1 MQTRRRRFTR
11 EFKIEVV
18 HAYDTGASVAELS
31 RRYDI
36 HANLIYKWTEE
47 YRTNPEGAFRGSVS
61 SIGDSQ
67 ASEQRIGELERVI
80 GRLTV
85 ENDVL
90 KKALQHAKSVL
101 VNSKHESTRS

>member
-11 EFKIEVV
+11 DFKIEVV
-18 HAYDTGASVAELS
+18 DAYDTGVSVAELS

-36 HANLIYKWTEE
+36 HANLIYKWTQE
-47 YRTNPEGAFRGSVS
+47 YRINPDGAFRGSVS
-61 SIGDSQ
+61 SLDDSQ
-67 ASEQRIGELERVI
+67 ASQQRVAELERII

-101 VNSKHESTRS
+101 VNSKHESTRL